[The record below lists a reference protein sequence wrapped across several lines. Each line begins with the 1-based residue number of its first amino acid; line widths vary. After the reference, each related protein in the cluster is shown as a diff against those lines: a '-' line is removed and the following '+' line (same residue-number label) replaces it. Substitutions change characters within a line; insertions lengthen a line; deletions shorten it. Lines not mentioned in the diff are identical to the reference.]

1 MAHDE
6 SFGGRAGDVVTRALS
21 PAALITGLVAGI
33 SVGAVVWIC
42 FKANVA
48 HFAPGLT
55 SMVFAGFIAR
65 AAVERYDRRW
75 RGARNVPFLDFA
87 PVALQYLLLNV
98 ILILPLLMIGW
109 HPDIVPAL
117 VELRGDAGPALALIL
132 FYIALLL
139 LAPPLLL
146 IVSVSARETTQIL
159 SPSHWARC
167 FSGRVTDLLLI
178 YVLYIGALFASVV
191 LCLPVMLA
199 LTMVTVK
206 TLLFT
211 APLSVCFSVGVAV
224 LVLGGLCGEY
234 ARDLLPAEAEPQASE
249 IPTVVRRRTI
259 ETPVPVLPPPT
270 SRKPPLLD
278 AGKRVAEMNRD
289 IARLEELR
297 ESHAPNATVV
307 HALSFAYA
315 EQGRRDD
322 AVALVR
328 EGIPLAI
335 RSGGVILAAEM
346 FDAFRSD
353 TDLGVPREQVVA
365 FADALRNS
373 KRLAASARLYTV
385 AIESQPGDVKAAKGA
400 IATAGDL
407 LTSGDAKGAVELY
420 DFLLDRCG
428 ASPLMEFVRERRAE
442 ASKRL

>member
-6 SFGGRAGDVVTRALS
+6 SFGGRAGDVVARALS
-21 PAALITGLVAGI
+21 PAALITGLVAGV
-33 SVGAVVWIC
+33 SVGAVVWLC
-42 FKANVA
+42 FKAGVA

-55 SMVFAGFIAR
+55 SMLLAGFVAR

-98 ILILPLLMIGW
+98 ILILPVLMIGW
-109 HPDIVPAL
+109 HPDIIPAL
-117 VELRGDAGPALALIL
+117 VELRGDSGPALALLL
-132 FYIALLL
+132 FYAAVLL

-146 IVSVSARETTQIL
+146 IVSVSAKETTQIL

-167 FSGRVTDLLLI
+167 FSGRGTDLLLI
-178 YVLYIGALFASVV
+178 YVLYIGSLFASVA
-191 LCLPVMLA
+191 LCLPVIVTLA
-199 LTMVTVK
+199 MITAKTM
-206 TLLFT
+206 LFT
-211 APLSVCFSVGVAV
+211 APLTFFFSVGVAV

-234 ARDLLPAEAEPQASE
+234 ARVPDE
-249 IPTVVRRRTI
+249 TVVEQQAAPPVFVRTV
-259 ETPVPVLPPPT
+259 ETPLPPPPT

-278 AGKRVAEMNRD
+278 AGKRVAETNRD
-289 IARLEELR
+289 IATLEGLR
-297 ESHAPNATVV
+297 ESHAPNATVL

-315 EQGRRDD
+315 EQGRRDV
-322 AVALVR
+322 AVELVR

-353 TDLGVPREQVVA
+353 ADLGVPREQVIA
-365 FADALRNS
+365 FADALRVS
-373 KRLAASARLYTV
+373 KRLAASARLYIV
-385 AIESQPGDVKAAKGA
+385 AIDSQPADVKAAKGA
-400 IATAGDL
+400 IAAAGDL
-407 LTSGDAKGAVELY
+407 LTSGDAKGAVALY